1 MRFAPTAEQ
10 ADMRQVVA
18 DLLTE
23 TCPPSVVRSG
33 DAGGVFA
40 ALAELGATGLLVPE
54 DAGGL
59 GLDEN
64 FLVPIMIEVG
74 RAAAPLPI
82 GDTVAVAP
90 VALAGTGRLDD
101 LVAGEVTVAAD
112 PQRTGR
118 IHFAAAATVAVIGG
132 FDGAGPV
139 TVVDLAGADR
149 TRLAAIDPAAD
160 LAAVAGGREIGRI
173 DDPDAVRLIWRRGV
187 LAAAAELIGLSR
199 RMLDLTVGYV
209 SERRQFGAPIGS
221 FQAVK
226 HHLASAL
233 IAVEFAAPAVAAAG
247 ALMAAGA
254 GETEIER
261 QLATAKALAS
271 DAAGQVARAT
281 LQCHGAIAYTTE
293 YDWQLYAKRAWA
305 LAAAWGS
312 AAHHRAAAARSLG
325 LRPAGTS

>member
-1 MRFAPTAEQ
+1 MRFAPTVEQ
-10 ADMRQVVA
+10 VDMCRVVA
-18 DLLTE
+18 DLLAE

-33 DAGGVFA
+33 AAGGVLA
-40 ALAELGATGLLVPE
+40 ALAELGATGLLVP
-54 DAGGL
+54 DDDDGL

-74 RAAAPLPI
+74 RAAVPLPV
-82 GDTVAVAP
+82 GDTVAVGPA
-90 VALAGTGRLDD
+90 ALAGTGLVGD
-101 LVAGEVTVAAD
+101 LVSGEVVVAAD

-118 IHFAAAATVAVIGG
+118 IRFAAAATVAVIGG

-139 TVVDLAGADR
+139 TVVDLAEANRTPVGAV
-149 TRLAAIDPAAD
+149 DPAAG
-160 LAAVAGGREIGRI
+160 LAVVTGGREIGQV
-173 DDPDAVRLIWRRGV
+173 DDPDVVRLIWRRGV

-199 RMLDLTVGYV
+199 RMLELTVDYV

-247 ALMAAGA
+247 ALMAAHA
-254 GETEIER
+254 DETEIER

-271 DAAGQVARAT
+271 DAAEQVARAT

-312 AAHHRAAAARSLG
+312 AGHHRALVARSLG
-325 LRPAGTS
+325 LAQG